1 MHENGVTAVDLSV
14 VIVNHNHRPVI
25 ETCFTSLYSLPDR
38 ATFEV
43 SLIDNACTDGT
54 VDWVSAR
61 YPQVVI
67 RRNPTARG
75 FAVNANAGMRAVNR
89 GRYAL
94 LLNPDVTAIPGLL
107 DRLVAFMDEHPQ
119 AGIAAP
125 QLFNDDGTIQPNC
138 RRFPT
143 PLALALRALR
153 ADEVEDSAR
162 AALLDGRRAAWR
174 RRSGLGHGSLA
185 GSSPRGHRCRGRAR

>member
-67 RRNPTARG
+67 RRNPAPRG
-75 FAVNANAGMRAVNR
+75 FAANATAGMRAVSR
-89 GRYAL
+89 GRYAF
-94 LLNPDVTAIPGLL
+94 LLNPDVTAVPRLL
-107 DRLVAFMDEHPQ
+107 TLLSAFMD
-119 AGIAAP
+119 
-125 QLFNDDGTIQPNC
+125 
-138 RRFPT
+138 
-143 PLALALRALR
+143 
-153 ADEVEDSAR
+153 
-162 AALLDGRRAAWR
+162 
-174 RRSGLGHGSLA
+174 
-185 GSSPRGHRCRGRAR
+185 HRPHA